1 MKHSKQNQ
9 LTRANSRQAIKDLLK
24 RQLQKICR
32 NNDDIQMLKDNL
44 CLGREH
50 KFKSISTSSYPQE
63 EKDLR
68 MRIEVEYT
76 RRLMSQT
83 AHHIM
88 DLYWEVEKQ
97 LEGMEKEA
105 CKGVQSTLES
115 YSEQVLNTAEMI
127 IFKEIEGMKV
137 KDLEGAMNIYAE
149 LMEAELM
156 DVELVPQPET
166 ESELLKLIVEYRHM
180 LKTIFGE
187 AINIKYIELI
197 KVDLQ
202 TKILSNTKTTE
213 IWRRTQ

>member
-9 LTRANSRQAIKDLLK
+9 LTRANNRQAIKDLLK

-44 CLGREH
+44 CQGREH

-97 LEGMEKEA
+97 LEGMEKEV
-105 CKGVQSTLES
+105 CKGVQSTLER
-115 YSEQVLNTAEMI
+115 YSGQVLNTAEMI
-127 IFKEIEGMKV
+127 FFKEIE
-137 KDLEGAMNIYAE
+137 
-149 LMEAELM
+149 
-156 DVELVPQPET
+156 
-166 ESELLKLIVEYRHM
+166 
-180 LKTIFGE
+180 
-187 AINIKYIELI
+187 
-197 KVDLQ
+197 
-202 TKILSNTKTTE
+202 
-213 IWRRTQ
+213 